1 MMPWV
6 KLDEAFPEHH
16 KITAAG
22 GDAGWLFVC
31 ALAYCNRNLTNGFIP
46 DGIVGRLSDRRRPAE
61 LVRKLVGVGLLEPV
75 KGGWQI
81 HDYLEYQT
89 SRAKVE
95 EERAKARD
103 RMARIRGSS
112 PEHSESVRPNNPRSS
127 PRGSPYPIPIP
138 IPIPIPSSSS
148 SSTES
153 GKGPSANGDED
164 DDRIV
169 HAIEIHAAWAARSAD
184 NPRSYGR
191 TVTINDRRDSVPDLQ
206 RYVQNHPSATAQ
218 TLARAVFSMSETDV
232 HSYDPRNSK

>member
-31 ALAYCNRNLTNGFIP
+31 ALAYCNRNLTNGFVP
-46 DGIVGRLSDRRRPAE
+46 DGIVARLSDRRRPAD
-61 LVRKLVGVGLLEPV
+61 LVRKLTDVGLLEPV

-95 EERAKARD
+95 EERAKARE

-112 PEHSESVRPNNPRSS
+112 SEHSERVRPNNS
-127 PRGSPYPIPIP
+127 RGSSYPIRSRSDPD
-138 IPIPIPSSSS
+138 PSSSS

-153 GKGPSANGDED
+153 GKGPASNGDQDD

-191 TVTINDRRDSVPDLQ
+191 TVATNDRLDSVPDLL
-206 RYVQNHPSATAQ
+206 RHIETHPTVTAQ
-218 TLARAVFSMSETDV
+218 ALARAVFSMSETDV
-232 HSYDPRNSK
+232 HSYDPRTK